1 MPNKKVFV
9 DDAPVAE
16 KVEVVEEPK
25 AKPKR
30 KRKPLTE
37 EQKKALVERLAKARA
52 AKKNA
57 RAGTSEPKETKPKAT
72 RKKKSP
78 IKPSPSDN
86 GAYQKKQ
93 HELADLRH
101 QMEIQKLRN
110 ELDDLKKPRKS
121 KAPIIPLQSII
132 EEPVVQKEKTP
143 VISEVDEVDEPKTIN
158 NSPPIQEVVK
168 PKPIRRNLANKG
180 DIWNMI
186 RNS

>member
-1 MPNKKVFV
+1 MPKVFV
-9 DDAPVAE
+9 DDNEP
-16 KVEVVEEPK
+16 KVEMVVEEPK

-121 KAPIIPLQSII
+121 KAPIVPLQPII
-132 EEPVVQKEKTP
+132 EEPVVQKEKKP
-143 VISEVDEVDEPKTIN
+143 VVSEIKEVNNPEPIE
-158 NSPPIQEVVK
+158 NSVPIQEA
-168 PKPIRRNLANKG
+168 PKPIRKNLANKG
-180 DIWNMI
+180 NVWDMI
-186 RNS
+186 RNSA

>member
-1 MPNKKVFV
+1 MPPKKVFV

-30 KRKPLTE
+30 KRKPLSE
-37 EQKKALVERLAKARA
+37 EQKKALVERLALARA

-57 RAGTSEPKETKPKAT
+57 RAGTEPAKETKPKAT

-78 IKPSPSDN
+78 VKPSPSDN

-121 KAPIIPLQSII
+121 KAPIVPLQTII
-132 EEPVVQKEKTP
+132 EEPVVQKEKKP
-143 VISEVDEVDEPKTIN
+143 VVSKIEEVDNSETIN
-158 NSPPIQEVVK
+158 NSVPIQEA
-168 PKPIRRNLANKG
+168 PKPIRRNLANRG
-180 DIWNMI
+180 NVWDMI

>member
-9 DDAPVAE
+9 DDTPVAE

-121 KAPIIPLQSII
+121 KAPIVPMETIKEDSVVEDKPKQSVSEIKEVNNSEPI
-132 EEPVVQKEKTP
+132 E
-143 VISEVDEVDEPKTIN
+143 
-158 NSPPIQEVVK
+158 NSPPIQET
-168 PKPIRRNLANKG
+168 PKTIRRNLANKG